1 MDWTIWLSFAAA
13 TTALVLTPGP
23 TVLLVVSYGMAR
35 GWRAAVPMALGVA
48 LGDLTAIVV
57 CLIGVGALLQASATA
72 FAIVKW
78 IGAAYLIWM
87 GWRLWR
93 RGAGTAVRPAADG
106 RPLARLAFD
115 VWLVTTFNPKGIL
128 FFIAF
133 MPQFFDPAAAFLPQA
148 AILTATFCGIAFLS
162 ALNYGLLAGRSA
174 RLVTGDR
181 AMGALRR
188 GGGAAL
194 MAAGLATAV
203 IRRPA

>member
-1 MDWTIWLSFAAA
+1 MEWTTWTAFAAA

-93 RGAGTAVRPAADG
+93 SGAGTAVRPAADG
-106 RPLARLAFD
+106 RPLARLVFD

-133 MPQFFDPAAAFLPQA
+133 MPQFFDPATAFLPQA